1 VQFLFD
7 LNSIDLIDLIK
18 FSFINNE
25 EYYSIGFILDTK
37 IISFD
42 GKKKNIL
49 DGNRIKKRATN

>member
-25 EYYSIGFILDTK
+25 EYYSISLILDTK

-42 GKKKNIL
+42 GKKKNF
-49 DGNRIKKRATN
+49 RWQ